1 MRINNCSIGLL
12 DEGGSGDI
20 LRTVKTAPKTLSR
33 SIGHHKEWLQACRT
47 GSPSESNFDFAG
59 PLTETVLLGTVCI
72 RNGGDK
78 IVWDSANLKIANDD
92 EANRFLHHEYREGWT
107 M

>member
-1 MRINNCSIGLL
+1 
-12 DEGGSGDI
+12 
-20 LRTVKTAPKTLSR
+20 VKTAPKTLSR